1 MLSVRSKS
9 SRFLGEKVSCCECE
23 SGKQRQEW
31 MNYVVPSLSAQRQ
44 SAVAS
49 VCVAIDQQ
57 TARWAPRL
65 DMPKVTQ
72 FRDSDWC
79 LNGILI
85 LPFASTE
92 DVARIFPSTLPDL
105 QVLYR
110 DCGSAEKPRWHA
122 VNVNNWREA
131 VEFRFCMIYCS
142 LFVGKKTFLR
152 NRVGLFSIFKQ
163 NSVQPWS
170 SRHKPLR
177 RKWWRK
183 QPVQR
188 RLASLYSV
196 SMRM

>member
-1 MLSVRSKS
+1 MWVWKTETGVDELCRPQPFCSTTISSCLSLRSHRPTNSALS
-9 SRFLGEKVSCCECE
+9 SFKTTIL
-23 SGKQRQEW
+23 
-31 MNYVVPSLSAQRQ
+31 
-44 SAVAS
+44 
-49 VCVAIDQQ
+49 
-57 TARWAPRL
+57 APRL

-105 QVLYR
+105 QVRYR

-142 LFVGKKTFLR
+142 LFVGKKNFLR
-152 NRVGLFSIFKQ
+152 HRVGLFSIFKQ